1 LLNLL
6 GPTLTASGFDAACL
20 TVAACRRRLAGV
32 NLEHIKKH
40 RRDFTG
46 VSWWGTAF
54 IRNDTTGTP
63 AFIYNS
69 TYAVGEAMLQKETPE
84 IDLFPVLEADPPLMA
99 AAATQAAAAAKAHG
113 WAGFNVDYEPG
124 GMWSAPEFAC
134 FLANLRPLA
143 LALHAVG
150 LELSVDICC
159 ISQVANF
166 AEQIAGSAVD
176 RWVPMDTYNDDLPSF
191 LNDLDIYQ
199 RFVPSNNLA
208 PGLFPTGPPGWNN
221 DTGSGHTQAVERFGL
236 LQRSGAQHVAL
247 FCLDPDSNAAWEADH
262 WWDLSRKFLDDCGG
276 CYVGTC
282 WTNMTC

>member
-1 LLNLL
+1 
-6 GPTLTASGFDAACL
+6 
-20 TVAACRRRLAGV
+20 
-32 NLEHIKKH
+32 
-40 RRDFTG
+40 
-46 VSWWGTAF
+46 
-54 IRNDTTGTP
+54 
-63 AFIYNS
+63 
-69 TYAVGEAMLQKETPE
+69 M
-84 IDLFPVLEADPPLMA
+84 
-99 AAATQAAAAAKAHG
+99 
-113 WAGFNVDYEPG
+113 
-124 GMWSAPEFAC
+124 
-134 FLANLRPLA
+134 
-143 LALHAVG
+143 
-150 LELSVDICC
+150 DICC

-282 WTNMTC
+282 WTNMTCFKNKQESTICLPGTRHHSHSPGSIRTPSVATTRFTPTPSTRFSADIITSSVPAFLAA